1 MRSDMPRESTAAL
14 RELLRNAGTVFHEVD
29 VRDDEPSLQF
39 LERRLRKRAAD
50 LPLVFVADHC
60 LGGLADLEQ
69 LAGQGNLAQALR
81 VLP

>member
-1 MRSDMPRESTAAL
+1 MRSDMPRESTVRL
-14 RELLRNAGTVFHEVD
+14 RQLLRDTGTGFHEVD

-60 LGGLADLEQ
+60 LGGVHELEQ
-69 LAGQGNLAQALR
+69 LAASNDLTQALR